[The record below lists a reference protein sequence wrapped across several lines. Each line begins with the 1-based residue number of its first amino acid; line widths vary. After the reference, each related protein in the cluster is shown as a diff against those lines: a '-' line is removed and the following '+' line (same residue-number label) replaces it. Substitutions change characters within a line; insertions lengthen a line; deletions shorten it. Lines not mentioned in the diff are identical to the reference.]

1 MANLERLFRRR
12 SKPRKPAEN
21 ANLARDLTLALFVK
35 FCLLG
40 ILWWTFFA
48 GKKVPVD
55 AGQAARA
62 LLDAPPT
69 HLQEKPR

>member
-1 MANLERLFRRR
+1 MPTHGGLLDSRDKKRNQPDKASLT
-12 SKPRKPAEN
+12 
-21 ANLARDLTLALFVK
+21 RDLTLALFIK

-55 AGQAARA
+55 AGQTARA
-62 LLDAPPT
+62 LLDTPMN